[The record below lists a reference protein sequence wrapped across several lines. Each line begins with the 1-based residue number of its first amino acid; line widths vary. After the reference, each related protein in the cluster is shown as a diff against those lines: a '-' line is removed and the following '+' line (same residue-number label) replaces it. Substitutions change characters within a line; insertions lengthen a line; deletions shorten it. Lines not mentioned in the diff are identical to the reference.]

1 MRIEKDSLGE
11 VEVPEQAYY
20 GAQTQRALNNF
31 KASGK
36 TFPVDLIEA
45 YLLLKKAC
53 AIANADC
60 GKLEQNKK
68 DLIIEACERAE
79 KMAEEF
85 KVDIYQAGA
94 GTSFN
99 MNVNEVVANLS
110 AEIRGL
116 PKGDYSYIHPN
127 DHVNMSQS
135 TNDTFPTASHIAV
148 IWKADRLLLVLND
161 LAKTFGA
168 KSLQFSET
176 IKSGRTHL
184 MDATPITAGAEFGA
198 YASAIGRS
206 ADLLR
211 QGRELLL
218 EVPLGA
224 TAVGSGANTP
234 EGFSDIALESL
245 SELTV
250 LSLRKPGNPFESLQ
264 SRFEL
269 SVFSGYL
276 DVLARELNRIAN
288 DLRLLNSGPNAG
300 IAEIKLPAVQP
311 GSSIMPGKVNPVMAE
326 CLNMICFRVIGNH
339 ATVSEASQAGQLELN
354 VMTPVMTHVILESLD
369 LLINYLPDFQR
380 LCIEGLEV
388 DEKRCEGSLLLNPS
402 LATLLAAEVGYD
414 RAAKLAQESLK
425 KGIPVPELAVQKK
438 IITKE
443 QAKLIFKN
451 IYQDGS

>member
-1 MRIEKDSLGE
+1 MRKEKDSLGE
-11 VEVPEQAYY
+11 VEVPEKAYY

-53 AIANADC
+53 AVANANC

-68 DLIIEACERAE
+68 HLIIEACDLAE
-79 KMAEEF
+79 KMVDQF
-85 KVDIYQAGA
+85 KVDLYQAGA

-148 IWKADRLLLVLND
+148 IWKADRLVIVLNN
-161 LAKTFGA
+161 LAKAFHA
-168 KSLQFSET
+168 KSLQFSKT

-184 MDATPITAGAEFGA
+184 MDAIPLTFGDEFGA
-198 YASAIGRS
+198 YASSIERCT
-206 ADLLR
+206 DLLR
-211 QGRELLL
+211 QGRDILL
-218 EVPLGA
+218 EVPLGSA
-224 TAVGSGANTP
+224 AVGSGANTP
-234 EGFSDIALESL
+234 EGFTDIAIEQL

-250 LSLRKPGNPFESLQ
+250 LSLRKPGNSFESLQ
-264 SRFEL
+264 SRFGL

-288 DLRLLNSGPNAG
+288 DLRLLNSGPRAG

-339 ATVSEASQAGQLELN
+339 TTVNEASQAGQLELN

-369 LLINYLPDFQR
+369 LLINYLPDFQK

-388 DEKRCEGSLLLNPS
+388 DEKRCRDSLLLNPS
-402 LATLLAAEVGYD
+402 LATLLATEIGYD

-425 KGIPVPELAVQKK
+425 KGIPVPEMAIQKK

-443 QAKLIFKN
+443 QAKLIFKK
-451 IYQDGS
+451 IYQDES